1 MRRAIVKV
9 ETQSEAQFHDI
20 DPMNI
25 VWHGNYPRFFEL
37 GRVKLLDEIAYGYE
51 EMKAS
56 GFAWPVIEMNIRYA
70 HPIVLREKII
80 IVAGLTEWENRL
92 KIDFEIRNKET
103 NKRLCKAYTTHVAV
117 DIKTNNMLWET
128 PDVFRKKL
136 EPFLK

>member
-1 MRRAIVKV
+1 MRRAIVKS
-9 ETQSEAQFHDI
+9 EIFSEAQFHDI

-37 GRVKLLDEIAYGYE
+37 ARVEILDKIRYGYD

-56 GFAWPVIEMNIRYA
+56 GYAWPVIEMNIRYA
-70 HPIVLREKII
+70 HPMTLREKVKIS
-80 IVAGLTEWENRL
+80 AGITEWENRL

-117 DIKTNNMLWET
+117 DLKTNTMLWET
-128 PDVFRKKL
+128 PKVFRDRL
-136 EPFLK
+136 EPYL

>member
-1 MRRAIVKV
+1 MKV
-9 ETQSEAQFHDI
+9 ETETEAQFHDI

-37 GRVKLLDEIAYGYE
+37 ARVAILDEISYGYE
-51 EMKAS
+51 EMKES

-70 HPIVLREKII
+70 HPMLLREK
-80 IVAGLTEWENRL
+80 VKVLAGITEWENRL

-103 NKRLCKAYTTHVAV
+103 NKRLCKAYAMHVAV
-117 DIKTNNMLWET
+117 ELKTNTMLWET
-128 PDVFRKKL
+128 PEVFRKKL